1 MLRNNCVDLGFSFI
15 VGIVSLRVDVTWS
28 PIVCKP
34 RINRSSAGDA
44 ITEFSFLIS
53 IAIPVILIIY
63 GTVKI
68 FMVIVRTHHE
78 ISSQVQ
84 SIGGE
89 QGTGG
94 QTTSATLQSIRSGKN
109 VLIICASVIVI
120 TVPSIAY
127 DIQGVASRNS
137 DNLHLVGFLVMWSA
151 PCNSFVNSMLFVFLF
166 RNVRNKTGEMI
177 KNMCTCTT

>member
-1 MLRNNCVDLGFSFI
+1 
-15 VGIVSLRVDVTWS
+15 
-28 PIVCKP
+28 
-34 RINRSSAGDA
+34 
-44 ITEFSFLIS
+44 
-53 IAIPVILIIY
+53 
-63 GTVKI
+63 
-68 FMVIVRTHHE
+68 MVIVRTHHE

-120 TVPSIAY
+120 TVPTIVY

-137 DNLHLVGFLVMWSA
+137 DNLHLVSFLVMWSA
-151 PCNSFVNSMLFVFLF
+151 PCNSFVNSMLFVFLY
-166 RNVRNKTGEMI
+166 RNVRNKTGEMM